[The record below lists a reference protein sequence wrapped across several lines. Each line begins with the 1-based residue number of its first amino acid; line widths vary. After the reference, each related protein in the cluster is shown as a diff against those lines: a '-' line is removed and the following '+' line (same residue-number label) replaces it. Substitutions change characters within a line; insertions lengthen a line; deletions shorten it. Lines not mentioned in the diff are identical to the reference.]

1 MIWHDA
7 DGCPFE
13 KQGQEG
19 ERVSQAW
26 SVGLGGEPHVSW
38 KVKSLGCRY
47 QQVTKGEKSGWSSMK
62 METVVSTCMKQGR
75 PPKGWGLTAI
85 FAPVSVECLLFF
97 LSFFFLVL
105 NGLC

>member
-19 ERVSQAW
+19 ERVGQAW

-47 QQVTKGEKSGWSSMK
+47 QQVIKGEKAGWSSRK
-62 METVVSTCMKQGR
+62 METVVST
-75 PPKGWGLTAI
+75 
-85 FAPVSVECLLFF
+85 
-97 LSFFFLVL
+97 
-105 NGLC
+105 